1 MTTET
6 LTNQPGASSAV
17 AHAGNEQGA
26 AGVGTLDQAQGG
38 QSDPEL
44 DAEGK
49 PIVAEPETEEVE
61 HDGQKFKIPKVLK
74 PALLM
79 QADYTRKTQ
88 EHAERVREDEARLA
102 QAQQELTVREQV
114 QRSLVGEY
122 AQLAAMDQQLQ
133 PYAKVNWQQAMSQD
147 PQAAQAA
154 WMTFQQL
161 KEQRAGVASK
171 LQTLEAQRVQEIQG
185 AWERK
190 LEEAARKIASEIPGW
205 SPELAGKLKTTGREV
220 YGFSE
225 VELSQ
230 IADPRAVRLLHD
242 AFQYQQLIKS
252 TAAATT
258 QRAAQGQA
266 IPAGTNPAAPVPA
279 ATLPAGGSGNVKTLD
294 DRSISTE
301 EWMRRR
307 TQQLKKRGK

>member
-6 LTNQPGASSAV
+6 LTNLPAAPSAGAPA
-17 AHAGNEQGA
+17 ANEPGA
-26 AGVGTLDQAQGG
+26 AGVGTLDQAADR

-44 DAEGK
+44 DDEGQ
-49 PIVAEPETEEVE
+49 PIQAEPETEEVE
-61 HDGQKFKIPKVLK
+61 HEGQKFKIPKVLK

-88 EHAERVREDEARLA
+88 EHAEKVREDEARLA
-102 QAQQELTVREQV
+102 QAQQELTVRDQV

-171 LQTLEAQRVQEIQG
+171 LQTLESQRTQELHSVTQ
-185 AWERK
+185 RK
-190 LEEAARKIASEIPGW
+190 LEDAARRVSSEIPSW
-205 SPELAGKLKTTGREV
+205 SPELAGKLKAAGRDV

-230 IADPRAVRLLHD
+230 IQDPRAVRLLHD
-242 AFQYQQLIKS
+242 AFQYQQLIKR
-252 TAAATT
+252 TGAAPT
-258 QRAAQGQA
+258 QRAAPAQA
-266 IPAGTNPAAPVPA
+266 TTAGTIPAAPVPA
-279 ATLPAGGSGNVKTLD
+279 ATLPAGGSGNVKTLE
-294 DRSISTE
+294 DRSISTD

-307 TQQLKKRGK
+307 SQQLKKRGK